1 MPRSRSRS
9 RKSPKARRSRIVRRS
24 RSRSRSLK
32 FSTYAIKKFL
42 TEVFPDEEK
51 MSITSDAVSYLNK
64 IIEKTGSLLI
74 KSTCSKGEL
83 SIQNAS
89 HAAKQLFTPEI
100 YKYVKFYGDKAID
113 NPDNS
118 LISFSVRSVHALV
131 KSCSKDKVVT
141 RKVALFI
148 TSVLESIVYVIV
160 ESAGFQAISKKR
172 KRITVDHVEFGIDED
187 SELPT
192 TVYRIVI

>member
-64 IIEKTGSLLI
+64 IIEKIGSLLI

-83 SIQNAS
+83 SIQNVS

-100 YKYVKFYGDKAID
+100 YKYAKMDGERAID
-113 NPDNS
+113 EPAG
-118 LISFSVRSVHALV
+118 LVFSVRSVHALV

-172 KRITVDHVEFGIDED
+172 KRITVDHVKFGIDDD

-192 TVYRIVI
+192 SRYRIVI

>member
-1 MPRSRSRS
+1 MCTF
-9 RKSPKARRSRIVRRS
+9 
-24 RSRSRSLK
+24 LK
-32 FSTYAIKKFL
+32 TKNCLCPAFLHRHNKFHPL
-42 TEVFPDEEK
+42 TFDFDFKCFLLGPF
-51 MSITSDAVSYLNK
+51 IFTSNK

-89 HAAKQLFTPEI
+89 HAATQLFTPEI

-141 RKVALFI
+141 RKVTLFI

>member
-1 MPRSRSRS
+1 
-9 RKSPKARRSRIVRRS
+9 
-24 RSRSRSLK
+24 
-32 FSTYAIKKFL
+32 
-42 TEVFPDEEK
+42 
-51 MSITSDAVSYLNK
+51 MSITSDAVSYLNN
-64 IIEKTGSLLI
+64 IVEKTGSLLI

-83 SIQNAS
+83 SIQNVS
-89 HAAKQLFTPEI
+89 HAAKELFTPEI
-100 YKYVKFYGDKAID
+100 YKYAKMDGERAID
-113 NPDNS
+113 EPAG
-118 LISFSVRSVHALV
+118 LVFSVRSVHALV

-148 TSVLESIVYVIV
+148 TAMLEFIVADII
-160 ESAGFQAISKKR
+160 ELAGYRAIYKKR

>member
-9 RKSPKARRSRIVRRS
+9 RSRSPSRSRSRS
-24 RSRSRSLK
+24 PSRSRSLK
-32 FSTYAIKKFL
+32 FSAYAIKKVL
-42 TEVFPDEEK
+42 AEVFPDEKEK

-113 NPDNS
+113 NPDE
-118 LISFSVRSVHALV
+118 LVFSVRSVHALV

-141 RKVALFI
+141 RKAALFI

-172 KRITVDHVEFGIDED
+172 KRITVDHVKFGIDDD

-192 TVYRIVI
+192 SRYRIVI

>member
-1 MPRSRSRS
+1 
-9 RKSPKARRSRIVRRS
+9 
-24 RSRSRSLK
+24 
-32 FSTYAIKKFL
+32 
-42 TEVFPDEEK
+42 

-64 IIEKTGSLLI
+64 IVEKTGSLLI

-89 HAAKQLFTPEI
+89 HAAKELFTSEI
-100 YKYVKFYGDKAID
+100 YKHAKRDGEEAID
-113 NPDNS
+113 NPDS
-118 LISFSVRSVHALV
+118 LVFSVRSVHALV

-148 TSVLESIVYVIV
+148 TAMLEFIVADII
-160 ESAGFQAISKKR
+160 ELAGYRAIYKKR

>member
-1 MPRSRSRS
+1 
-9 RKSPKARRSRIVRRS
+9 
-24 RSRSRSLK
+24 
-32 FSTYAIKKFL
+32 
-42 TEVFPDEEK
+42 

-64 IIEKTGSLLI
+64 IVEKTGSLLI

-89 HAAKQLFTPEI
+89 HAAKELFTSEI
-100 YKYVKFYGDKAID
+100 YKHAKRDGEDAID
-113 NPDNS
+113 YPDS
-118 LISFSVRSVHALV
+118 LVFSVRSVHALV

-148 TSVLESIVYVIV
+148 TAMLESIVADIT
-160 ESAGFQAISKKR
+160 ELAGYRAIYEKR
-172 KRITVDHVEFGIDED
+172 KRITVDHVELSIDED

-192 TVYRIVI
+192 SRYRIVI